1 MQAALKANWWRMLR
15 AALLLV
21 AIGIGVAVT
30 VTVSSGP
37 HFIAGALTQLLG
49 RRVEIAGLE
58 LRLGRALEI
67 ELTGVRAFAA
77 DSTDGDPMLEVPRAR
92 GRQSWP
98 RLLAGQFVPLEWTL
112 EQPLLR
118 LPLTGERQ
126 AGIQLQPRLPLLK
139 LTIQDGTVE
148 WRAGQGEPVLLEGI
162 QLLAQRSAVLGSL
175 VGSLT
180 AEVSRGGDPLG
191 RVALDFRGLTQGVAL
206 EGELR
211 ALELAALPL
220 PDLLPDLPIS
230 SGRVDGRIALQIE
243 EEGIEGAVDF
253 IITDFHMDLPQL
265 SGPIAPSEMRLRGE
279 GSWRNGELSLYPHAI
294 RLDDLALT
302 GSLHLRPG
310 PRGRVR
316 GRLVLDPFRF
326 GRAGGRLQLIRLLG
340 LRHQTWK
347 GVDERAEDGWIDDLE
362 VNFDL
367 PLDGLDEALAFRRK
381 LRPEELTLVARFR
394 DGVYRPY
401 PDAAPLEH
409 IVGELRVIGNVL
421 ELDGLRMT
429 RSGHPLPSINL
440 RVDGMHRLA
449 HLPRAERNPPP
460 GPGEPI
466 PGLGPAFTALAE
478 GQTGDGKA
486 PVFRLSNFR
495 IGYTAFLLPI
505 RNLNGRL
512 SFPKG
517 GVVIEDA
524 TCVVGGAPARLRA
537 GWDRRTNRVSADI
550 TYEDGNAP
558 PPTADDGSWIEGRFE
573 SESVSFGTWLVES
586 VAGRLRARGAQVQ
599 FTEVEG
605 QLGHGDLQA
614 HGSVSLAEPSGAP
627 FRFEIDIKGAD
638 ADILRGYLQL
648 EEGTVT
654 GRAFARG
661 ELSGRLEPGRRF
673 LEQAEVDLLT
683 RLEDGTLER
692 LPATIALARLPSLQ
706 GVRALFGQPLPYDT
720 ISARFR
726 IQAGVLHTENFSLQ
740 GPELRML
747 AAGDIDL
754 LSEDLQ
760 ADMTVALL
768 FLQTVDWL
776 IEKLPILRDLVL
788 GKDRNLVALYFRLE
802 GPWEDPKAR
811 LVTPAAI
818 QAPTD
823 WAARIIGSGVERLID
838 LFSIG
843 ESRAKSQTDDDAG
856 QTQDQ

>member
-1 MQAALKANWWRMLR
+1 MQAALKATWWRMML
-15 AALLLV
+15 AALLLI
-21 AIGIGVAVT
+21 AIGVGVAVAIY
-30 VTVSSGP
+30 VSSGP

-58 LRLGRALEI
+58 LRLGGALEI
-67 ELTGVRAFAA
+67 EVVGVRAFAT
-77 DSTDGDPMLEVPRAR
+77 DSTDGGPVLEVPRAH

-118 LPLTGERQ
+118 LPLTGERR
-126 AGIQLQPRLPLLK
+126 AGIQLQRRLPLLK
-139 LTIQDGTVE
+139 LTIRDGTVE
-148 WRAGQGEPVLLEGI
+148 WRGGPGEPVLLEGI
-162 QLLAQRSAVLGSL
+162 QLVAQRSAVLGSL

-191 RVALDFRGLTQGVAL
+191 RVALDFRGLTQDVTL

-211 ALELAALPL
+211 ALELAALP
-220 PDLLPDLPIS
+220 LPDLPIS

-243 EEGIEGAVDF
+243 EDGIEGSVDLAV
-253 IITDFHMDLPQL
+253 TDFHMDVPQL
-265 SGPIAPSEMRLRGE
+265 SDPIAPDEMRLRGE
-279 GSWRNGELSLYPHAI
+279 GSWRNGVLSLYPHAI

-310 PRGRVR
+310 PSGRVR

-362 VNFDL
+362 ANFDL

-381 LRPEELTLVARFR
+381 LRPEELTLVARIR

-421 ELDGLRMT
+421 EVDGLRMT
-429 RSGHPLPSINL
+429 RRGQPLPGINL

-466 PGLGPAFTALAE
+466 PGLGPAFNALAE
-478 GQTGDGKA
+478 GQTDQGKA
-486 PVFRLSNFR
+486 SVFRLSDFR

-512 SFPKG
+512 SFPRDS
-517 GVVIEDA
+517 VVIEDA
-524 TCVVGGAPARLRA
+524 AGVVGGAPARLRA
-537 GWDRRTNRVSADI
+537 GWDRRANRVSADI

-558 PPTADDGSWIEGRFE
+558 PPAANDGSWAAGRFE
-573 SESVSFGTWLVES
+573 SESVSFGTWLIEG
-586 VAGRLRARGAQVQ
+586 VAGRLRARGAQVEL
-599 FTEVEG
+599 TEVEA

-614 HGSVSLAEPSGAP
+614 HGSVSLAESSGAP
-627 FRFEIDIKGAD
+627 FRFEIDVKGAD
-638 ADILRGYLQL
+638 ADIVRGYMQL
-648 EEGTVT
+648 EEGVVT

-661 ELSGRLEPGRRF
+661 DLSGRLEPGRPF

-683 RLEDGTLER
+683 RFEDGTLER

-726 IQAGVLHTENFSLQ
+726 IQAGVLRTENFSLQ

-747 AAGDIDL
+747 AAGDLDL

-768 FLQTVDWL
+768 FLQTVDWM

-788 GKDRNLVALYFRLE
+788 GKDGSLVALYFRLE
-802 GPWEDPKAR
+802 GPWEDPRVR
-811 LVTPAAI
+811 LVTPGAI
-818 QAPTD
+818 RATTD

-843 ESRAKSQTDDDAG
+843 ESRAESPTNDDAG